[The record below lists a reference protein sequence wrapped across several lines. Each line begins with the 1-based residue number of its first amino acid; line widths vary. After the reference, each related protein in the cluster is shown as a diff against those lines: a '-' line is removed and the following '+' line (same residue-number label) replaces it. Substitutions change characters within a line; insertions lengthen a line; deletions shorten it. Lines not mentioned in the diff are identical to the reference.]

1 MRVLGTDLVATASI
15 GIALSHDGGP
25 EAAPAL
31 LRDADAA
38 MYRAK
43 SRGRARYEL
52 FDDEMRDWASE
63 RLRIESELRHAI
75 AHDELVLP
83 YQHVLSLADGS
94 MSGVEALLRW
104 EHPPRGRLQPGQ
116 FPPAAQAAGT
126 MATPGHGNCAPTPA
140 TPRAGAP

>member
-75 AHDELVLP
+75 AHDELVLH
-83 YQHVLSLADGS
+83 YQPVMSLADGA
-94 MSGVEALLRW
+94 MNGVEAVVRW
-104 EHPPRGRLQPGQ
+104 EPQIGR
-116 FPPAAQAAGT
+116 AACRERVCQYG
-126 MATPGHGNCAPTPA
+126 
-140 TPRAGAP
+140 